1 MSDYTLRNV
10 KGSELTFSEVDN
22 NFIASRTSGRFSNNS
37 LLEPISGLFFSQ
49 SATPVTFAGRTPGAD
64 TIELSPI
71 CLGYTTQ
78 IDQVGVWKSAGAS
91 TEDFRILIYSAGSD
105 NLPSSKVAET
115 ATITNASGAG
125 DNNGALSYTFS
136 ANTLYWVG
144 MHIDAA
150 TASYQC
156 IPANDMRSLGFTAM
170 SALSSGTISNA
181 IQLTGVSLG
190 SAPSTWTFASSQLV
204 NVAVPAIGFRVA

>member
-1 MSDYTLRNV
+1 M
-10 KGSELTFSEVDN
+10 
-22 NFIASRTSGRFSNNS
+22 
-37 LLEPISGLFFSQ
+37 
-49 SATPVTFAGRTPGAD
+49 
-64 TIELSPI
+64 
-71 CLGYTTQ
+71 
-78 IDQVGVWKSAGAS
+78 
-91 TEDFRILIYSAGSD
+91 IYSAGSD

-115 ATITNASGAG
+115 STITNASGAG

-170 SALSSGTISNA
+170 SALSYGTIANA
-181 IQLTGVSLG
+181 ILLTGVSLG
-190 SAPSTWTFASSQLV
+190 SAPPTWTFASSQLV